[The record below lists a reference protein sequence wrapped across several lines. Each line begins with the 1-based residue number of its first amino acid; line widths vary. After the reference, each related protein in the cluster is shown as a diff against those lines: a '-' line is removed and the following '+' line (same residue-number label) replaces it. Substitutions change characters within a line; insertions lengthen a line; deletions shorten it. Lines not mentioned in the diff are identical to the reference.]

1 LCAAVS
7 DNDQVT
13 HALPFQDAAR
23 LCAATQ
29 ALHARPGV
37 VEVWAFELST
47 SPSILAQCR
56 GSLSVAESARAERL
70 IVPEDRDH
78 FVVAHGVLRNLLAR
92 YTGINARDLAFSA
105 TQSGKPILCTQESA
119 LSFNLSHSQG
129 RALIAVGDGSEI
141 GIDLERTGTGV
152 KALAIARRHFA
163 PRERAAVEAAPPAEL
178 ESVFFRYWVAKE
190 AVLKGEGI
198 GLRFPIDEFE
208 IRFDPQLR
216 TAQVHATAASPL
228 HGDWLIRMLPVDDG
242 WAAAVTLRGRHWR
255 LDFPDGASAQ

>member
-1 LCAAVS
+1 M
-7 DNDQVT
+7 T
-13 HALPFQDAAR
+13 RALLFQDAAR
-23 LCAATQ
+23 LCAATH
-29 ALHARPGV
+29 ALHAAPGV
-37 VEVWAFELST
+37 VQVWAFKLST

-56 GSLSVAESARAERL
+56 ASLSVAESARAARL

-78 FVVAHGVLRNLLAR
+78 FVVAHGLLRNLLAR
-92 YTGINARDLAFSA
+92 YTGIHARDLNFSA
-105 TQSGKPILCTQESA
+105 TEGGKPFLCTQGDSA

-129 RALIAVGDGSEI
+129 RALVAVGDGSEI

-163 PRERAAVEAAPPAEL
+163 PRERAAVEAAAPAEL

-208 IRFDPQLR
+208 IRFDPQLM
-216 TAQVHATAASPL
+216 TAHAHATADSPL
-228 HGDWLIRMLPVDDG
+228 HGDWLIRMLPVDHG
-242 WAAAVTLRGRHWR
+242 WAAAVTLRGSHWR